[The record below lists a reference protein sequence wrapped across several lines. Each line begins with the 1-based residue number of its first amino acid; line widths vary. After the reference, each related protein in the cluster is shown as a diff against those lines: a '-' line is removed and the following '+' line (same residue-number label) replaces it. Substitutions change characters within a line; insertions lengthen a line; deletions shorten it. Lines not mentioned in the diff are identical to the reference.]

1 MRKRTIDHKDIA
13 ATNEQLV
20 ISLLRKHGA
29 MSQAQLRKM
38 AALSSS
44 TTSYI
49 IARLRTKQLITETQG
64 QSKKRGAKPIL
75 VQIDP
80 VGRYAVGI
88 EINPNTLILGLFD
101 FTAKLIEKIYA
112 PLAADHSPDIV
123 CNAIEI
129 NLRGLLAKHNI
140 DTEKLSGI
148 GVALSGSITPDGTIE
163 LSSPLGWKS
172 VPLKKLLQQR
182 LPAPVTLCTTRVR
195 LLAEMEIEPDASYNN
210 VLYLNIADGVG
221 SHIIIDGHLI
231 HGSTNRS
238 GEIGHIVVDPNGPTC
253 GCGHKGCLEALISGP
268 ALAHKI
274 TEDIAKGKQTLLKDT
289 VTSSDTV
296 QEIITKWADA
306 LNANDP
312 YAIELKNFLT
322 AHFSS
327 AAAAIINCYDPEII
341 ILAGYVSKHC
351 FDALADSIRQRIQTE
366 VYDSETRNIKIK
378 PAKAA
383 NEALITGAAI
393 TVLQNITTP

>member
-1 MRKRTIDHKDIA
+1 MQKRTIDQKDIA

-20 ISLLRKHGA
+20 ISLLRKHGP
-29 MSQAQLRKM
+29 MSQAQLRKK

-49 IARLRTKQLITETQG
+49 IGRLRTKHLITESQG
-64 QSKKRGAKPIL
+64 QSTKRGAKPVL

-80 VGRYAVGI
+80 AGRYAVGI

-101 FTAKLIEKIYA
+101 FTGKLIEKIYA
-112 PLAADHSPDIV
+112 PLAADHSPETV
-123 CNAIEI
+123 ANAIEI

-140 DTEKLSGI
+140 NTPKLTGI
-148 GVALSGSITPDGTIE
+148 GVALSGSITPDGNVE
-163 LSSPLGWKS
+163 LSSPLGWKA

-182 LPAPVTLCTTRVR
+182 LPAPVTICTTRVR
-195 LLAEMEIEPDASYNN
+195 LLAEMEIEPDASYDN

-238 GEIGHIVVDPNGPTC
+238 GEIGHITVDPNGPTC
-253 GCGHKGCLEALISGP
+253 GCGHKGCLEALIGGP
-268 ALAHKI
+268 ALAKKI
-274 TEDIAKGKQTLLKDT
+274 TDDIAQGTDTTLKQTVTENDT
-289 VTSSDTV
+289 P
-296 QEIITKWADA
+296 QQIIDKWADA
-306 LNANDP
+306 INANDN
-312 YAIELKNFLT
+312 YAIELQNFLT
-322 AHFSS
+322 ARFSS
-327 AAAAIINCYDPEII
+327 AAAAMINCYDPEII
-341 ILAGYVSKHC
+341 ILAGYISKHC
-351 FDALADSIRQRIQTE
+351 FNALARSIKDKFARE

-393 TVLQNITTP
+393 TILQNTSTP